1 MSRIELPTLPTRNA
15 QISSVAEVVA
25 RCTSLTVVKRLPIG
39 FSCFLAISALI
50 ALAPGCS
57 DEGDDSKAKGVAMGR
72 CEDVFNACGGDP
84 TGSWGITAVC
94 VDGNLA
100 EVLDQAFADYPSCKN
115 SVRDAKIEM
124 SAGVTYT
131 STTFERTGSVTIS
144 SKMAISAECFAEQTG
159 GTQLSAATCGFYSQ
173 VLDSQAGILGQC
185 SYDGTT
191 CNCDT
196 SNNASLNATGS
207 YQIQGTRILED
218 SGNQVD
224 FCVAEK
230 QLGYHSVLL
239 VTQNGTVRVSGTAIM
254 SKNQ

>member
-1 MSRIELPTLPTRNA
+1 MSRIELPTLRKRNA
-15 QISSVAEVVA
+15 QISSVAEGVA
-25 RCTSLTVVKRLPIG
+25 RGTSLTRVKRHPSG
-39 FSCFLAISALI
+39 FSCFFAISALI
-50 ALAPGCS
+50 ALAPACS
-57 DEGDDSKAKGVAMGR
+57 DAGDDKAKSVAMGS
-72 CEDVFNACGGDP
+72 CEDGFTACGGDP
-84 TGSWGITAVC
+84 TGSWGISAVC

-100 EVLDQAFADYPSCKN
+100 EVLDQAFADYPSCKH

-131 STTFERTGSVTIS
+131 STTFERTGSVIIS

-196 SNNASLNATGS
+196 SNNASLNANGS

-218 SGNQVD
+218 NGNQLD
-224 FCVAEK
+224 FCVAEN
-230 QLGYHSVLL
+230 QLGYRSVLL

-254 SKNQ
+254 SKNR